1 MTYEKGLFAQADP
14 GIVSGSTIERKKMS
28 TKTIYKRIALVA
40 VAALGAGVL
49 TSVSP
54 ASAATPAFTGAAV
67 GTADGTTGTAA
78 TVTASYGT
86 VTRTAPTTWTAPLT
100 LQVTATGLNATAQFT
115 VAGTT
120 LTAAGTA
127 TSVLSGLAVSG
138 VTATA
143 ATLKGTVT
151 WTTAAD
157 TIASALLAGDT
168 YAMTHTVTVT
178 GTAAAT
184 AAAVNV
190 VLPSTAG
197 TLIAPTAGTGSTASA
212 LLQQV
217 AGQAT
222 AKFVSGASD
231 SSYTVTSSGVGSI
244 LSATPAG
251 GTATAAVNLNGS
263 NPSGGVSWTP
273 LVTIQTLSVLT
284 TSAVAGT
291 QTLTFQ
297 PVGST
302 GTPGTVITATITW
315 GAAPAVSAQYS
326 LLTLNAE
333 GTNPTTATGAAAD
346 TTAKVV
352 SATAS
357 ATAKFRI
364 QAVLKDQNDANI
376 NGLVLGASIT
386 SGPGT
391 LGIIASNAG
400 NTISG
405 RALTVLTGAGNVGSV
420 SVFSD
425 GVSGVAVVTITAT
438 SATGVTT
445 VLGTKSVTFVGS
457 AATATVTQNLKVA
470 RAGTVLGLTPTTS
483 RVAATTAATTPAFR
497 ASVVDAA
504 GIPVVAGSVWKM
516 TSSDETVIV
525 PGTCAEYSVTG
536 TAGAAVPAPGTFECS
551 VSGANAAVS
560 GKTAT
565 ITFSVLNAATGLYS
579 IVAAPITFS
588 VGGAIASTVVSV
600 NKTTFAPGEAIVMVA
615 TAKDSAGNAAFDGQ
629 NPYATTATANM
640 TVGGAFPVH
649 TTAFIVG
656 GVHST
661 KSATGVDSLFA
672 PASTGA
678 FTVSGLTAATATAP
692 AGAAYSASLTIA
704 SQTNADISALTTLVN
719 SLIAKINALNKLVIK
734 IQKKVRA

>member
-40 VAALGAGVL
+40 VAALGFGVL

-54 ASAATPAFTGAAV
+54 ASAATPAFTGAAI
-67 GTADGTTGTAA
+67 GTEDGTTGTATA
-78 TVTASYGT
+78 VTAVHGT
-86 VTRTAPTTWTAPLT
+86 VTRTAPRTWTAPLT
-100 LQVTATGLNATAQFT
+100 LAVTATGLNATAEFT

-127 TSVLSGLAVSG
+127 TSALSDLAVSG
-138 VTATA
+138 VTATS
-143 ATLKGTVT
+143 ATLTGTVT
-151 WTTAAD
+151 WTSAAD
-157 TIASALLAGDT
+157 TIASVLLAGDT
-168 YAMTHTVTVT
+168 YAMTYTVTVT
-178 GTAAAT
+178 GTDPAT

-231 SSYTVTSSGVGSI
+231 TSYTVTSSGVGSI

-333 GTNPTTATGAAAD
+333 GTAPTTATGPAAD

-405 RALTVLTGAGNVGSV
+405 RSLTVLTGAGNVGSV

-425 GVSGVAVVTITAT
+425 GNPGVSVITITAT

-504 GIPVVAGSVWKM
+504 GIAVVAGSTVRM
-516 TSSDETVIV
+516 VSSDETVIV
-525 PGTCAEYSVTG
+525 PGTCAEYTVTG

-565 ITFSVLNAATGLYS
+565 ITFQVLNAVTGVYS

-588 VGGAIASTVVSV
+588 VGGAIASTVVSA

-629 NPYATTATANM
+629 NPYIATSANM
-640 TVGGAFPVH
+640 SVGGALP
-649 TTAFIVG
+649 TAAGFIVG

-661 KSATGVDSLFA
+661 KSALGVDSLFA
-672 PASTGA
+672 PGSTGA
-678 FTVSGLTAATATAP
+678 LTVSGLTAATATAP
-692 AGAAYSASLTIA
+692 AGAAFSASLTIA
-704 SQTNADISALTTLVN
+704 SPANAEISALTTLVN